1 MKHHIVKTQTRLTVL
16 VTGVILFLAGL
27 TLVILRYADEVSQ
40 RPWGLM
46 GFVLAVAG
54 ALAIAYSCVLQ
65 AVESYNGS

>member
-1 MKHHIVKTQTRLTVL
+1 V

-27 TLVILRYADEVSQ
+27 SLVILRYADEVSQ

-54 ALAIAYSCVLQ
+54 ALATAYFCVLQ
-65 AVESYNGS
+65 AVESCDGS